1 MSFIRVMAM
10 KQSYFTAP
18 CVGESWR
25 IMQKISTFGLLTP
38 FINPFSNDEVLAVS
52 CKDDPRATICT
63 SFGISPDEYS
73 SFMCF
78 ECMKCHKKE
87 TIYFNCTSDV
97 MEDLAKMI
105 GANNERNR

>member
-1 MSFIRVMAM
+1 M
-10 KQSYFTAP
+10 KK
-18 CVGESWR
+18 V
-25 IMQKISTFGLLTP
+25 STFQLLTP

-63 SFGISPDEYS
+63 GLGISPDEYG

-105 GANNERNR
+105 GANNESGHNIGKAADEINVAIKRGMHIG

>member
-1 MSFIRVMAM
+1 MLKYI
-10 KQSYFTAP
+10 K
-18 CVGESWR
+18 ESWR

-63 SFGISPDEYS
+63 GLGISPDEYG